1 MKVTHL
7 LEYTEDSEIDPLSDD
22 HIAEI
27 KNNCSQFINEF
38 MQNGIMLYRGLDNI
52 DAEHSHLIPTQAQRT
67 VHGSTFDFALVR
79 HSFEKFLS
87 KYNVSRYSNS
97 VSAISFDPLW
107 FKGIGVHA
115 WFIFIP
121 VNGYSYHY
129 FTNVDSGDINVTSTD
144 DFSTLSLYGVMLE
157 SILGI
162 WSSLRENVKH
172 MSDENITS
180 VFSPYK
186 KATIDKFF
194 DRLQYIITQMKDPF
208 NNDTDSIIEE
218 KKQNLESFVRS
229 SDLFL
234 RNIDMNNDDKNILE
248 DTHSI
253 ISQMYKVDEMK
264 AFDAIQ
270 NIIDSLKINELPPK
284 DNKYELV
291 FTCEKYYAFP
301 LHLKDEL
308 IKRVLK

>member
-38 MQNGIMLYRGLDNI
+38 MQNGIMLYRGLDDI

-67 VHGSTFDFALVR
+67 VHGSTFDSALVR
-79 HSFEKFLS
+79 HSFENFLS
-87 KYNVSRYSNS
+87 RYNVSRYSNS
-97 VSAISFDPLW
+97 VSAISFDPIW
-107 FKGIGVHA
+107 FKGVGVHA

-121 VNGYSYHY
+121 VNGYGYHY
-129 FTNVDSGDINVTSTD
+129 FTNVDSGDINVTSTN
-144 DFSTLSLYGVMLE
+144 DFSTLSSYGVILE

-186 KATIDKFF
+186 KPAIDRFF
-194 DRLQYIITQMKDPF
+194 ERMEYIITRMKDPF
-208 NNDTDSIIEE
+208 NNDIHGGIEE
-218 KKQNLESFVRS
+218 QKLSLESFVRS

-234 RNIDMNNDDKNILE
+234 RNIDMVNDINHILE
-248 DTHSI
+248 DTHAI
-253 ISQMYKVDEMK
+253 ISHMYKIDNIK

-270 NIIDSLKINELPPK
+270 NIIDSIKINELPPK

-291 FTCEKYYAFP
+291 FTCQKYYAFP

-308 IKRVLK
+308 LKRVLK